1 MASQETPNYRLSRW
15 AGTDRILVEEFNSD
29 NEKIDAALK
38 SNADAITAEAAARE
52 AAVTAL
58 ASKSRFTKLGEW
70 SLPAD
75 STTFEIPL
83 TGIDWANWD
92 KVHLD
97 CGVKNGSTV
106 TLYLNSTSNSI
117 MQITSTWS
125 GTIRP
130 RYTLEPGYNADR
142 MVSIR
147 YAANCKVYTDL
158 TYSNVTKLIFN
169 GSEMVAGSIAI
180 LWGEK

>member
-1 MASQETPNYRLSRW
+1 MNKTANFQLTQWEK
-15 AGTDRILVEEFNSD
+15 TDRIMMEDFNRD
-29 NEKIDAALK
+29 NAAIDAALK

-70 SLPAD
+70 SLSAD
-75 STTFEIPL
+75 ATTFEIPL

-147 YAANCKVYTDL
+147 YADNCKVYTDL
-158 TYSNVTKLIFN
+158 TYSGVTKLIFK

>member
-1 MASQETPNYRLSRW
+1 M
-15 AGTDRILVEEFNSD
+15 
-29 NEKIDAALK
+29 
-38 SNADAITAEAAARE
+38 
-52 AAVTAL
+52 
-58 ASKSRFTKLGEW
+58 
-70 SLPAD
+70 
-75 STTFEIPL
+75 
-83 TGIDWANWD
+83 
-92 KVHLD
+92 HLD

-130 RYTLEPGYNADR
+130 RYTLEPGYNAGR

-147 YAANCKVYTDL
+147 YADNCKVYTDL
-158 TYSNVTKLIFN
+158 TYSGVTKLIFK
-169 GSEMVAGSIAI
+169 GSEMVAGSIVI